1 MILSYEFEM
10 FGEVL
15 KISADWGVI
24 FEGVVREDNIDS
36 ILFENVP
43 LAIDDRSMVRDEM
56 LYGTGYMLISRAF

>member
-1 MILSYEFEM
+1 MVLSYEFEM

-24 FEGVVREDNIDS
+24 FEGVVNEDNIES

>member
-1 MILSYEFEM
+1 MVLSYEFEM
-10 FGEVL
+10 FGEIL

-24 FEGVVREDNIDS
+24 FEGVVSEDNIES

>member
-1 MILSYEFEM
+1 MVLSYEFEM

-24 FEGVVREDNIDS
+24 FEGAVSEDNIES

>member
-1 MILSYEFEM
+1 MVLSYEFEM

-15 KISADWGVI
+15 KISAEWGVI
-24 FEGVVREDNIDS
+24 FEGVVSEDNIES

>member
-1 MILSYEFEM
+1 MVLSYEFEM

-24 FEGVVREDNIDS
+24 FEGVVSEDNIES
-36 ILFENVP
+36 ILFENIP

>member
-1 MILSYEFEM
+1 MVLGYEFEM

-15 KISADWGVI
+15 KISAECDVL
-24 FEGVVREDNIDS
+24 FEGIVNEDNIES

-56 LYGTGYMLISRAF
+56 LYGTGYMLISQAF

>member
-1 MILSYEFEM
+1 MVLSYEFEM

-15 KISADWGVI
+15 KISADWGVL
-24 FEGVVREDNIDS
+24 FEGVVSEDNIES
-36 ILFENVP
+36 VLFETVP

>member
-1 MILSYEFEM
+1 MVLSYEFEM

-15 KISADWGVI
+15 KISAEWGVL
-24 FEGVVREDNIDS
+24 FEGVVSEDNIES

-56 LYGTGYMLISRAF
+56 LYGTGYMLISQAF

>member
-1 MILSYEFEM
+1 MVLSYEFEM
-10 FGEVL
+10 FGEIL
-15 KISADWGVI
+15 KISAEWGVL
-24 FEGVVREDNIDS
+24 FEGVVNKDNIES

>member
-1 MILSYEFEM
+1 MVLSYEFEM

-24 FEGVVREDNIDS
+24 FEGDVREDNIES

>member
-1 MILSYEFEM
+1 MVLSYEFEM

-15 KISADWGVI
+15 KISADWGVL
-24 FEGVVREDNIDS
+24 FEGVVREDNIES

>member
-1 MILSYEFEM
+1 MVLSYEFEM

-24 FEGVVREDNIDS
+24 FEGVVREDNIES

-56 LYGTGYMLISRAF
+56 LHGTGYMLISRAF

>member
-1 MILSYEFEM
+1 MVLSYEFEM

-24 FEGVVREDNIDS
+24 FEGVVNEANIES

>member
-1 MILSYEFEM
+1 MVLGYEFEM

-15 KISADWGVI
+15 KISAECGVL
-24 FEGVVREDNIDS
+24 FEGIVNEDTIEN

-56 LYGTGYMLISRAF
+56 LYGTGYMLISQAF

>member
-1 MILSYEFEM
+1 MVLSYEFEM

-24 FEGVVREDNIDS
+24 FEGVVNEDNIES
-36 ILFENVP
+36 ILFDNVP

>member
-1 MILSYEFEM
+1 MVLSYEFEM

-15 KISADWGVI
+15 KISADWGVL
-24 FEGVVREDNIDS
+24 FEGVVSEDNIES

>member
-1 MILSYEFEM
+1 MVLSYEFEM

-24 FEGVVREDNIDS
+24 FEGVVREDNIES

>member
-1 MILSYEFEM
+1 MVLSYEFEM

-15 KISADWGVI
+15 KISAEWGVL
-24 FEGVVREDNIDS
+24 FESVVNEDNIES

>member
-1 MILSYEFEM
+1 MVLSYEFEM

-15 KISADWGVI
+15 KISAECNVL
-24 FEGVVREDNIDS
+24 FEGIVNEDNIES

-56 LYGTGYMLISRAF
+56 LYGTGYMLISQAF